1 MAALKYAGLDDTD
14 SEDELPPGW
23 EERSTKDG
31 WLYYA
36 NHVEE
41 KTQWEHPKT
50 GKRKRVVGDL
60 PYGWEQETD
69 ENGHIYFVDHLNKR
83 TTYLDPRLAFTVDD
97 NPLKPSSRQK
107 YDGNT
112 TAMDI
117 LQGCGL
123 TGKVAIVT
131 GANSGIGFETA
142 RSLAL
147 HGAHVVLACRNIA
160 RANEAT
166 GKILEE
172 WQKAKV
178 EAMIL
183 DLSSLRSV
191 QQFAKAFKAKNL
203 PLHILI
209 CNAGVFGTPWVLT
222 VDDLESTFQVNH
234 LGHFYLVQL
243 LQDTLCHSA
252 PARVVMVSSESHRYT
267 DIKNASGKLD
277 FNLLSPLKREYWSM
291 LAYNRSKLCNI
302 LFSNELNRRLSPH
315 GVTSN
320 ALHPGNMM
328 YSALHQSWWVY
339 TVLFTLARPFT
350 KSMDQ
355 PRKHCK
361 DFTWFKMLLYVWS
374 LD

>member
-172 WQKAKV
+172 W
-178 EAMIL
+178 
-183 DLSSLRSV
+183 
-191 QQFAKAFKAKNL
+191 
-203 PLHILI
+203 
-209 CNAGVFGTPWVLT
+209 
-222 VDDLESTFQVNH
+222 DDLKEAGKKQMQSLEDDTGGFGPSHSGSSILLCYDSRNH
-234 LGHFYLVQL
+234 Y
-243 LQDTLCHSA
+243 
-252 PARVVMVSSESHRYT
+252 
-267 DIKNASGKLD
+267 KLD
-277 FNLLSPLKREYWSM
+277 RFIYEDALQY
-291 LAYNRSKLCNI
+291 SKYI
-302 LFSNELNRRLSPH
+302 YP
-315 GVTSN
+315 GTS
-320 ALHPGNMM
+320 H
-328 YSALHQSWWVY
+328 
-339 TVLFTLARPFT
+339 
-350 KSMDQ
+350 
-355 PRKHCK
+355 
-361 DFTWFKMLLYVWS
+361 FKMGFGS
-374 LD
+374 R

>member
-60 PYGWEQETD
+60 PYGWEQESD

-97 NPLKPSSRQK
+97 NPSKPSGRQK

-117 LQGCGL
+117 LQGSDL

-131 GANSGIGFETA
+131 GSNSGIGFETA

-147 HGAHVVLACRNIA
+147 HGAHVILACRNIA
-160 RANEAT
+160 RANEVTRKTLDEWGEFCSSCGSQLAKY
-166 GKILEE
+166 GSIL
-172 WQKAKV
+172 
-178 EAMIL
+178 
-183 DLSSLRSV
+183 R
-191 QQFAKAFKAKNL
+191 
-203 PLHILI
+203 
-209 CNAGVFGTPWVLT
+209 T
-222 VDDLESTFQVNH
+222 
-234 LGHFYLVQL
+234 
-243 LQDTLCHSA
+243 
-252 PARVVMVSSESHRYT
+252 
-267 DIKNASGKLD
+267 D
-277 FNLLSPLKREYWSM
+277 FNLRIVLLITED
-291 LAYNRSKLCNI
+291 LVKLLI
-302 LFSNELNRRLSPH
+302 FE
-315 GVTSN
+315 V
-320 ALHPGNMM
+320 
-328 YSALHQSWWVY
+328 
-339 TVLFTLARPFT
+339 
-350 KSMDQ
+350 
-355 PRKHCK
+355 
-361 DFTWFKMLLYVWS
+361 
-374 LD
+374 